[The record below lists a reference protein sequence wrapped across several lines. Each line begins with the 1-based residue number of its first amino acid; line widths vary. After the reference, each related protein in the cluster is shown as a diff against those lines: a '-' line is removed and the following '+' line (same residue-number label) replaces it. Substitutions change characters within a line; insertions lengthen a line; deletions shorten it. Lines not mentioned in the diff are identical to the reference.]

1 MPIKG
6 RRRKA
11 MVATQGSLPLHPAH
25 LADLRKSGLSD
36 ETIGEARIYSVTPR
50 DINKKLGF
58 NDPRIESIMAF
69 PYPGCD
75 GFERFKLFP
84 PLDKKKYWQQKKT
97 PNRLYIPEKVE
108 GILQDFSVSLCLT
121 EGEKKTLRAVQEGL
135 PCIGLSGLW
144 NWKNKGEEKLIS
156 DFDRINFKGRTVFIV
171 PDNDWLLPNKH
182 GYEKNL
188 RHAVNGL
195 AYLLIDRAARVFI
208 VKLPDE
214 LGGVIL

>member
-1 MPIKG
+1 MTEK
-6 RRRKA
+6 
-11 MVATQGSLPLHPAH
+11 TNDLPLHLHPDH

-36 ETIGEARIYSVTPR
+36 DTIQEAGIYSVPPR
-50 DINKKLGF
+50 DINKRLGF
-58 NDPRIESIMAF
+58 KDSRIESVIAF

-84 PLDKKKYWQQKKT
+84 PSDKKKYWQRKGT
-97 PNRLYIPEKVE
+97 PNRLYNPKKVE
-108 GILQDFSVSLCLT
+108 GVLQDVSVSLCLT

-144 NWKNKGEEKLIS
+144 NWKNKGEEKVIS

-171 PDNDWLLPNKH
+171 PDNDWLLSNKQ

-188 RHAVNGL
+188 RQAVNGL
-195 AYLLIDRAARVFI
+195 AYLLIDRGARVFI

-214 LGGVIL
+214 LEGVML

>member
-1 MPIKG
+1 MSNDHNNP
-6 RRRKA
+6 
-11 MVATQGSLPLHPAH
+11 SLHPDH
-25 LADLRKSGLSD
+25 LQNLRKSGLSD
-36 ETIGEARIYSVTPR
+36 ETIQQEGIYSVPPR

-58 NDPRIESIMAF
+58 NDSRIESVMAF

-84 PLDKKKYWQQKKT
+84 PSDKKKYWQQKGT
-97 PNRLYIPEKVE
+97 PNRLYISEKVE
-108 GILQDFSVSLCLT
+108 DVLQDVSVSLSLT
-121 EGEKKTLRAVQEGL
+121 EGEKKTLKAVQEGL

-156 DFDRINFKGRTVFIV
+156 DFDLINFKGRTVFIV

-188 RHAVNGL
+188 RQAVNGL
-195 AYLLIDRAARVFI
+195 AYLLIDRGARVFV

-214 LGGVIL
+214 LEGVML